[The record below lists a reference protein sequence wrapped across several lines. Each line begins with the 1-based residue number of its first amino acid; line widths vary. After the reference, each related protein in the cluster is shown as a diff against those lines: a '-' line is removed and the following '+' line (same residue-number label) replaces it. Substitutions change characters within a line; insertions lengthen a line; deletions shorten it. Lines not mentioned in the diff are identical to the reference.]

1 MSFCIK
7 PNCHKPRPWEL
18 KSQTHNKSRHASP
31 PSCLAHLRLRNTQRA
46 HKPHWSRFAVLGI
59 PKSERQQLGVFRR
72 FYPNVMLV
80 GDLSSSPSCNLALS
94 DYCYSLQTAI
104 QRGKYVQN
112 QDHSQIKAKV
122 PPLLNPD
129 DAETTLQPQLGTKYS
144 RAPPCLALLI
154 QFTHTRTPSKAQSH
168 TFSLDAKYLLDST
181 FAHITR
187 PQPKDRAHNLWL
199 KRPPPPQRPAPFS
212 LGPASPSPKDARSA
226 RPVSGYKYP
235 LFANPHW
242 VKGWKTNGPFRAIQ
256 KIRRLG
262 VTSVNARRG
271 NTVGQ
276 RSSQSGAGLTL
287 LDLTK
292 SQQRNSEPR
301 VHPHPSSAAATFFA
315 DPRHVQ
321 RIRIFLYSG
330 LLQSV
335 NRHRIK

>member
-18 KSQTHNKSRHASP
+18 KSPTHNKSRHASP

-212 LGPASPSPKDARSA
+212 LGPASPSPKDAR
-226 RPVSGYKYP
+226 
-235 LFANPHW
+235 
-242 VKGWKTNGPFRAIQ
+242 
-256 KIRRLG
+256 RLG

>member
-1 MSFCIK
+1 ML
-7 PNCHKPRPWEL
+7 RPLRAWPTCGCA
-18 KSQTHNKSRHASP
+18 THNALTSLTGHA
-31 PSCLAHLRLRNTQRA
+31 L
-46 HKPHWSRFAVLGI
+46 
-59 PKSERQQLGVFRR
+59 
-72 FYPNVMLV
+72 
-80 GDLSSSPSCNLALS
+80 LSWAYRSLS
-94 DYCYSLQTAI
+94 ASNW
-104 QRGKYVQN
+104 N

-256 KIRRLG
+256 KNERIMELNKCRHFAGFGICCLLLIY
-262 VTSVNARRG
+262 TRG
-271 NTVGQ
+271 MPCV
-276 RSSQSGAGLTL
+276 S
-287 LDLTK
+287 
-292 SQQRNSEPR
+292 SEPR